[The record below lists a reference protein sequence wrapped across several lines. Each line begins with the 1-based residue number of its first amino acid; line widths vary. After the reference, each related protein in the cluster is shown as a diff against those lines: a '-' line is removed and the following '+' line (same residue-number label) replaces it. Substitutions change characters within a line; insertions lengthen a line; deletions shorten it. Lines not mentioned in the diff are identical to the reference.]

1 MLRNFWY
8 WLSGINEYYNS
19 KMFFKEFIYIVL
31 IYAVFAAIILSSLV
45 LERYNL
51 VSF

>member
-8 WLSGINEYYNS
+8 WLSGINEHYNG

-31 IYAVFAAIILSSLV
+31 IYAVFAIILISSLV
-45 LERYNL
+45 LEQNNII
-51 VSF
+51 SF